1 MGQVGLCVQKRGGGS
16 LCDDYYQ
23 PTNRLHRDFLDN
35 GFHVLFR
42 SKSNEEDK
50 ARELYRI
57 IRQRGPAAYDK
68 FVEVL
73 LESETTASLGEILKN
88 KCKIN
93 NDKYGK
99 HPSTLNCIHVA

>member
-1 MGQVGLCVQKRGGGS
+1 M
-16 LCDDYYQ
+16 
-23 PTNRLHRDFLDN
+23 F
-35 GFHVLFR
+35 FR

-73 LESETTASLGEILKN
+73 LESEATASLGEILKTSA
-88 KCKIN
+88 K
-93 NDKYGK
+93 
-99 HPSTLNCIHVA
+99 